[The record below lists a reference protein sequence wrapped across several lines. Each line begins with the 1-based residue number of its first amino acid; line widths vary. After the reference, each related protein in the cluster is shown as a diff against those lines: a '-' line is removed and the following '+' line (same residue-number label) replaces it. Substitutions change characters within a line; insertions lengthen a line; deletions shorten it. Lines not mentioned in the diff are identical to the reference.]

1 MKGSRAM
8 SCPNCRASQLV
19 EIGMNVGE
27 NRVTMHSCSRCD
39 TRWWER
45 DGSRVAVNGVLELAR
60 R

>member
-1 MKGSRAM
+1 M
-8 SCPNCRASQLV
+8 SCPNCRVSQLV

-45 DGSRVAVNGVLELAR
+45 DGRRVAVNGVLQLATVR